1 MQPFLITNNL
11 AIYILHP
18 CRLLKSTTL
27 LSKGNAA
34 INILLLVHTGPL
46 ILLILHATRISC
58 IPEK

>member
-46 ILLILHATRISC
+46 ILLILHAT
-58 IPEK
+58 